1 MRLYI
6 GSYDEDKVDTVIQ
19 DLRKAGIKSE
29 LKPSLDAELQAFYF
43 IEGKLG
49 ELKDKYKDDI
59 ISKKLK
65 DIETKFD
72 VARSIMKDGINVRD
86 FEEIFLDKVLPERK
100 KYEEIKKR
108 LKEGSNNKDRPDD
121 KSSEDE
127 FDEKELN
134 NFIDYFYEELELM
147 SDFHSML
154 EMNGIRY
161 DDEDKMYGKIDEN
174 PYIKMYIDVDGG
186 QAEELELKKEF
197 DYIIMDCPPSLGLLT
212 LNGLTTASEVFIP
225 IQAEFFALEGLT
237 KLLQTI
243 KIVKERINPN
253 LEITG
258 IIITMFDKRKNICR
272 DVVAKVEDYFKDKV
286 FKTKIRE
293 NVRLAEAPSFGK
305 TIRDFAHDSH
315 GAEDYKKLTLEILK
329 QEKKK

>member
-108 LKEGSNNKDRPDD
+108 LKEGSNKEKSDD
-121 KSSEDE
+121 KISEDE

-197 DYIIMDCPPSLGLLT
+197 ET
-212 LNGLTTASEVFIP
+212 LVGKNIDVYANLIDVIYEIEKVEELCKNKPEYS
-225 IQAEFFALEGLT
+225 
-237 KLLQTI
+237 KLLFMIDIVSEIIRKIEGKIDIDKLTDEIKMIEDKNI
-243 KIVKERINPN
+243 KIY
-253 LEITG
+253 LT
-258 IIITMFDKRKNICR
+258 
-272 DVVAKVEDYFKDKV
+272 
-286 FKTKIRE
+286 
-293 NVRLAEAPSFGK
+293 PSAIK
-305 TIRDFAHDSH
+305 
-315 GAEDYKKLTLEILK
+315 EILK
-329 QEKKK
+329 TMEKAEIIKIKNGKVMLRKK